1 MKSLAT
7 TFRLGESTVRQI
19 IYEACTAIFKKL
31 SPNVM
36 PVPIEADWKR
46 KEQRFRRQWNFPNCI
61 GALDGKH
68 VIIEAP
74 PKTGSLYFSYKKTFT
89 IVLLALVDADYH
101 FTVIDV
107 GALGK
112 NSDSQILNNS
122 NFGKALINGQLNL
135 PADRLIPGTD
145 LRLPHVIVGDEA
157 FPLTRHLMRPYPA
170 NQLTNDEDKKAFN
183 YRLSRARRVSENA
196 FGLLVKKFRVYERR
210 FSLLPKHVNVIILA
224 TCCLHNLLRNDI
236 CYWSEEEAQR
246 NVVTEAITD
255 LPYIG
260 GQAALDAMCVRDQ
273 FKRYFVSPTGTVEWQ
288 SRVIR
293 RGMRRN

>member
-1 MKSLAT
+1 MPLRSAKRCKMFEPNCFFCFRYLATGNSMKSLAT

-36 PVPIEADWKR
+36 PVPTEADWKR
-46 KEQRFRRQWNFPNCI
+46 KEQRFRSQWNFLNCI

-74 PKTGSLYFSYKKTFT
+74 PNSGSLYFSYKKTFT
-89 IVLLALVDADYH
+89 IVLLALVDADYR

-112 NSDSQILNNS
+112 NSDSQILINS
-122 NFGKALINGQLNL
+122 NFGKALIDGQLNL
-135 PADRLIPGTD
+135 PADRLIQGTD
-145 LRLPHVIVGDEA
+145 IKLPHVIVGDEA

-183 YRLSRARRVSENA
+183 FRLSRARRVSENA
-196 FGLLVKKFRVYERR
+196 FGLLVKSLEYTKDVFRYCRNMLM
-210 FSLLPKHVNVIILA
+210 LL
-224 TCCLHNLLRNDI
+224 
-236 CYWSEEEAQR
+236 Y
-246 NVVTEAITD
+246 
-255 LPYIG
+255 
-260 GQAALDAMCVRDQ
+260 
-273 FKRYFVSPTGTVEWQ
+273 
-288 SRVIR
+288 
-293 RGMRRN
+293 